1 MRKKGE
7 FDFNLLRAMEVFVT
21 VAEIGQVTKAA
32 RLLGMTQ
39 SAASQQ
45 LRALEGAF
53 GSRLIDRTSR
63 PIRLTQAGVALHKRA
78 AQILSEIE
86 ELKAQVRRLEH
97 IPVPLL
103 RIGLLSSL
111 AGPLS
116 PFIVRHC
123 KERMQVPELILR
135 TGLASDHQ
143 ELLRTREV
151 DLIVTSDALYDL
163 DGLERHVLMSEPFYL
178 VVPRAFNGPVDDLA
192 ALAESL
198 PLIRFT
204 AKVPLG
210 RRIEQHLRRLRLD
223 IPHGLEADRGE
234 VVLAIVAAGLGF
246 AILTPTL
253 LLDRG
258 EAAPDVK
265 IRCLPTAQLSR
276 TISLVAREREL
287 GNIPGSLAGAIREA
301 LAAQL
306 ERRLAGRLP
315 KAAPRPQFGDFA
327 TVPGAVPGATP
338 AAVPA

>member
-21 VAEIGQVTKAA
+21 VAEIGQVTRAA
-32 RLLGMTQ
+32 ALLGMTQ

-45 LRALEGAF
+45 LRALEGAY
-53 GSRLIDRTSR
+53 GSKLVDRTSR
-63 PIRLTQAGVALHKRA
+63 PIRLTQAGIALHRRA

-143 ELLRTREV
+143 ELLRNREV
-151 DLIVTSDALYDL
+151 DLIITSDALYDV
-163 DGLERHVLMSEPFYL
+163 DGLERHIVMTEPFYL
-178 VVPRAFNGPVDDLA
+178 VLPRSFGGPAKDLA
-192 ALAESL
+192 TLAERL
-198 PLIRFT
+198 PLVRFT
-204 AKVPLG
+204 AKVPAG
-210 RRIEQHLRRLRLD
+210 RRVEQHLRRLRVD
-223 IPHGLEADRGE
+223 IPRGLEADRGE
-234 VVLAIVAAGLGF
+234 VVLSIVSAGPGF

-253 LLDRG
+253 LLDDRQA
-258 EAAPDVK
+258 ELAVD
-265 IRCLPTAQLSR
+265 IRPLPTASLTR

-287 GNIPGSLAGAIREA
+287 GNIPSSLAVAIREA
-301 LAAQL
+301 LAGQL
-306 ERRLAGRLP
+306 DRRLAGHLP
-315 KAAPRPQFGDFA
+315 RSGPRPQFGESG
-327 TVPGAVPGATP
+327 GAPS
-338 AAVPA
+338 